1 MVISCLGNQMFQYAA
16 GRALALSKSV
26 ELRLDLSAF
35 TGHTPH
41 NGFELERVFNLSA
54 QVASGTDFRRVLG
67 WRAAPTILRAL
78 RRNARQWR
86 RR

>member
-1 MVISCLGNQMFQYAA
+1 MIISCLGNQMFQHAF

-41 NGFELERVFNLSA
+41 NGFELERVFNISTQA
-54 QVASGTDFRRVLG
+54 ASGADFRRALG

-78 RRNARQWR
+78 RRNARPWR